1 MKYENKKSQRH
12 PEFPSGLPSKYY
24 PGPTLL
30 NYSDL
35 MRTGVFTMVFW
46 LVALHLGH
54 IKSARLEAKRVS

>member
-35 MRTGVFTMVFW
+35 TRTGVFNMVW
-46 LVALHLGH
+46 PLT
-54 IKSARLEAKRVS
+54 SERVVQNLNF